1 MPERRVLVTGVRGF
15 IGSNLA
21 LRLRELGIEVDGFDV
36 EDDPA
41 SLPARVQQAH
51 AVIHLA
57 GVNRPRDPQE
67 FTEGNASFT
76 ARVCAAIEAAG
87 GAIPLV
93 MVSSAY
99 AARADEPGL
108 SDLHRAYGQS
118 KREAERAAEALAQRT
133 GASVRIY
140 RLPGVFGKWCRP
152 AYNSVVATFCHNA
165 AHGLPLE
172 VRDPSAPLQLVY
184 VDDVVDAFIAAL
196 TMPEPGCCYAEVSP
210 EYSVTLGEL
219 AALIMGFQRSRQDL
233 VVDRVGTGFTRALYA
248 TYVSYLPSE
257 TFSYCVPTHRDARG
271 TFAELVKTT
280 DAGQFSV
287 FTAHP
292 GITRGGHYHHTK
304 TEKFIVV
311 RGRARFRF
319 RHVVNGAE
327 HALETRGAAPE
338 VVETV
343 PGWAHD
349 ITNIG
354 EDEMIVL
361 LWANER
367 FDPARPDTVAAP
379 LGRA

>member
-1 MPERRVLVTGVRGF
+1 MPERRVLVTGARGF
-15 IGSNLA
+15 IGSNLV
-21 LRLRELGIEVDGFDV
+21 LRMRELGFDVDGFDV

-41 SLPARVQQAH
+41 SLPARVRAAT
-51 AVIHLA
+51 AVVHLA
-57 GVNRPRDPQE
+57 GVNRPQDPQE
-67 FTEGNASFT
+67 FTEGNAGLT

-87 GAIPLV
+87 GTIPLV

-108 SDLHRAYGQS
+108 GALHRAYGQS
-118 KREAERAAEALAQRT
+118 KREAERAAEALAQRP

-172 VRDPSAPLQLVY
+172 VRDPAAPLQLVY
-184 VDDVVDAFIAAL
+184 VDDVVEAFVAAL
-196 TMPEPGCCYAEVSP
+196 AAPEPGCRYAEVTP
-210 EYSVTLGEL
+210 EYAVTLGEL
-219 AALIMGFQRSRQDL
+219 AALITGFQRSRQDL
-233 VVDRVGTGFTRALYA
+233 VVNRVGAGFTRALYA
-248 TYVSYLPSE
+248 TYVSYLPPE
-257 TFSYCVPTHRDARG
+257 AFSYRVPTHGDARG
-271 TFAELVKTT
+271 MFAELVKTV

-319 RHVVNGAE
+319 RHIVTGAE
-327 HALETRGAAPE
+327 HALETSGAAPE

-349 ITNIG
+349 ITNVG
-354 EDEMIVL
+354 DDEMIVL

-367 FDPARPDTVAAP
+367 FDPARPDTIATP
-379 LGRA
+379 LA